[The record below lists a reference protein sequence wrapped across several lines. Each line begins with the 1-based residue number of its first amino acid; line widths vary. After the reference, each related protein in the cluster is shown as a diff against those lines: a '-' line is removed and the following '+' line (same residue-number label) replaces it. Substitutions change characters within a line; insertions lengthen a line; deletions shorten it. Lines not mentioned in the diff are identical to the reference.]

1 MMVSSKDIWSPSGH
15 ANFELFA
22 SKLPEQGTLLEIG
35 SCVGKSTVAWAEAFE
50 KQNKKWHIHTI
61 DLFWGIDTY
70 IPNAEWFKL
79 YKASGTE
86 IRSLTGEEMLNE
98 FKENIK
104 GRDNISW
111 EQVEFNN
118 EYVCPVRP
126 TASFFDANHNYDAV
140 TTFLDKYGELD
151 YIFIDD
157 DTKDFPGTQKAID
170 DFLLKFPREVI
181 RGKVCSI
188 LQK

>member
-1 MMVSSKDIWSPSGH
+1 MVSSKDIWSPSGH

-70 IPNAEWFKL
+70 IPSAEWFKL

-104 GRDNISW
+104 GRDNI
-111 EQVEFNN
+111 
-118 EYVCPVRP
+118 C
-126 TASFFDANHNYDAV
+126 
-140 TTFLDKYGELD
+140 
-151 YIFIDD
+151 
-157 DTKDFPGTQKAID
+157 
-170 DFLLKFPREVI
+170 LLYTSPSPRD
-181 RGKVCSI
+181 S
-188 LQK
+188 

>member
-1 MMVSSKDIWSPSGH
+1 MYIKLMNNIIKNIPSFWPHHWPFNDIV
-15 ANFELFA
+15 
-22 SKLPEQGTLLEIG
+22 KRLPDTGRLLEIG
-35 SCVGKSTVAWAEAFE
+35 PYLGKSTATWAQEF
-50 KQNKKWHIHTI
+50 KQNGKDWHIHTI

-104 GRDNISW
+104 GRDNITW

-126 TASFFDANHNYDAV
+126 TASFFDANHN
-140 TTFLDKYGELD
+140 
-151 YIFIDD
+151 
-157 DTKDFPGTQKAID
+157 
-170 DFLLKFPREVI
+170 
-181 RGKVCSI
+181 
-188 LQK
+188 